1 MTILIHCKVYG
12 AIGAASDFVLE
23 DILVY
28 PVMGTLIFIARVL
41 SHGVEGFLEES
52 LSLGFCLHDTLTP
65 HCRGL
70 VRSSYLDLAML
81 RWSPFMVSHGTRVL
95 SCRRG

>member
-41 SHGVEGFLEES
+41 SHGVEGFLKK
-52 LSLGFCLHDTLTP
+52 GI
-65 HCRGL
+65 
-70 VRSSYLDLAML
+70 LA
-81 RWSPFMVSHGTRVL
+81 
-95 SCRRG
+95 